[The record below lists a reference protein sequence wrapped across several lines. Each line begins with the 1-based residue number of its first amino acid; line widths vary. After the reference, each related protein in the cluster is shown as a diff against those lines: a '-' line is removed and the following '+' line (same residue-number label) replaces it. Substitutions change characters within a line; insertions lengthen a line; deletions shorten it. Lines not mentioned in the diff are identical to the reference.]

1 MSRTRILIVDD
12 EIKLVRS
19 ICFALRQAGYDCL
32 QSHSGAQGLELAEK
46 QAPDLVLLDVKM
58 PGASG
63 LDVLQALRQRQ
74 PDLPVIMMS
83 ALDATQDAVR
93 AVKLGA
99 VDYLSKPFDMEELIQ
114 IIEETTATIPPTP
127 SAAHQENRRI
137 EEAMLLGNSYV
148 IATLRDQL
156 DRVAASSSRCVM
168 LRGEVGVGKA
178 VVARELHLRTCGP
191 DAPLVEL
198 NCATLAPGQAE
209 SELFGQDGASN
220 GVLPRRGL
228 IEIAD
233 GGTLFLHE
241 VEALPLPVQTRLQ
254 TFLETGNLRP
264 MASKSGPQA
273 DVRIVISTDA
283 DLEQATR
290 EGRLRRDLYLKLSA
304 LPLEVP
310 PLRERSDDVDL
321 LALRFCRDFAR
332 RAGQRPIQLDS
343 GCLDRLRAY
352 PWPGNVRELKNLTE
366 RLTILHPEAMIRE
379 SDLPSEYHDLTLPQ
393 AETIADQIQHV
404 ERDLIRDAM
413 TKARGRKGVA
423 AEKLGISRHALKRKI
438 QKLGLQ

>member
-1 MSRTRILIVDD
+1 M
-12 EIKLVRS
+12 
-19 ICFALRQAGYDCL
+19 
-32 QSHSGAQGLELAEK
+32 
-46 QAPDLVLLDVKM
+46 
-58 PGASG
+58 
-63 LDVLQALRQRQ
+63 
-74 PDLPVIMMS
+74 
-83 ALDATQDAVR
+83 
-93 AVKLGA
+93 
-99 VDYLSKPFDMEELIQ
+99 
-114 IIEETTATIPPTP
+114 
-127 SAAHQENRRI
+127 
-137 EEAMLLGNSYV
+137 
-148 IATLRDQL
+148 
-156 DRVAASSSRCVM
+156 
-168 LRGEVGVGKA
+168 
-178 VVARELHLRTCGP
+178 
-191 DAPLVEL
+191 
-198 NCATLAPGQAE
+198 
-209 SELFGQDGASN
+209 
-220 GVLPRRGL
+220 
-228 IEIAD
+228 
-233 GGTLFLHE
+233 
-241 VEALPLPVQTRLQ
+241 
-254 TFLETGNLRP
+254 
-264 MASKSGPQA
+264 
-273 DVRIVISTDA
+273 RIVISTDA